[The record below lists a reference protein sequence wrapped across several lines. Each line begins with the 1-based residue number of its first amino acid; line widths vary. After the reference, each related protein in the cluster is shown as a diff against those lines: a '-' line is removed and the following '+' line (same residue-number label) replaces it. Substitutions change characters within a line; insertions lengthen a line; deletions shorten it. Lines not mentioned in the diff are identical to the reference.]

1 MQSIYG
7 LLPIFVRNVKSYFGK
22 LYGEDDFAKAAVSA
36 TLKRDRIWP
45 GEGYGEGFDEAP
57 IVPSIGTGWPD

>member
-7 LLPIFVRNVKSYFGK
+7 LLPIFVRNVKSYFSK

-45 GEGYGEGFDEAP
+45 GEGYGEGTILDLHPPIKYDER
-57 IVPSIGTGWPD
+57 